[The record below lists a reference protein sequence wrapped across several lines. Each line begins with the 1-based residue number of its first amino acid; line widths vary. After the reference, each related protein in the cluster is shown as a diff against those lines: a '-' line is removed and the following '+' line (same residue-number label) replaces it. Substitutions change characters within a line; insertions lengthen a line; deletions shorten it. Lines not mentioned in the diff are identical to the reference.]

1 MQGGYSGFQV
11 TGMMEWEKKS
21 KPKKIPRASNKTQ
34 KIPGPKFNPPK
45 SHAEFLN
52 HKNFQKALHETLV
65 LNTNPPPLPKEK
77 YLPKFSHPK
86 KSFDHPCHLKSRV
99 HPLEATVT

>member
-1 MQGGYSGFQV
+1 MGEKNQNV
-11 TGMMEWEKKS
+11 KKS
-21 KPKKIPRASNKTQ
+21 LGLQTKPK

-65 LNTNPPPLPKEK
+65 LNTSPPPKRKILAKIFP
-77 YLPKFSHPK
+77 PK
-86 KSFDHPCHLKSRV
+86 KILRSSLS
-99 HPLEATVT
+99 LEIQSTPPGSYSNLMLLLVLIL

>member
-1 MQGGYSGFQV
+1 MGEKNQNV
-11 TGMMEWEKKS
+11 KKS
-21 KPKKIPRASNKTQ
+21 LGLQTKPK

-65 LNTNPPPLPKEK
+65 LNTPPPPQ
-77 YLPKFSHPK
+77 K
-86 KSFDHPCHLKSRV
+86 KNTCQNFPTQKNPSIIL
-99 HPLEATVT
+99 VT